1 MWLHLE
7 DKVKMNSR
15 TKGHNFERQM
25 AERLREVWPECYTSR
40 FKGSL
45 WLDHCGVDLVGTPG
59 YNVQLKAMERTPA
72 YHDILEYMPKGE
84 NVNIVIHKRNRKGA
98 LVVMKLDDF
107 VRVMLL
113 KHKPAMTNELK

>member
-1 MWLHLE
+1 
-7 DKVKMNSR
+7 MNSR

-25 AERLREVWPECYTSR
+25 AEKLREVWPECYTSR

-98 LVVMKLDDF
+98 VVVMKFEDF